1 MKRMIKVK
9 YLNIYY
15 TITRKKE
22 EFIEF
27 NESLTLRELVDKLS
41 RGYKPEFRDA
51 ILDGENKLKPHAW
64 ILVNGELAKNLEMK
78 LKDEEVIV
86 FSLPITGG

>member
-1 MKRMIKVK
+1 MKRIKVK

-22 EFIEF
+22 DSVEFDG
-27 NESLTLRELVDKLS
+27 SLTLRELVDKLS
-41 RGYKPEFRDA
+41 RSYKPEFRDA

-64 ILVNGELAKNLEMK
+64 ILVNGELAKNLEMT
-78 LKDEEVIV
+78 LKDGEVIV
-86 FSLPITGG
+86 FSLPIAGG

>member
-1 MKRMIKVK
+1 MKRIKVK

-22 EFIEF
+22 DSVEFDG
-27 NESLTLRELVDKLS
+27 SLTLRELVDKLS
-41 RGYKPEFRDA
+41 RSYKPEFRDA

-64 ILVNGELAKNLEMK
+64 ILVNGELAKNLEIK
-78 LKDEEVIV
+78 LKDGEVIV
-86 FSLPITGG
+86 FSLPIAGG

>member
-1 MKRMIKVK
+1 MERIKVK

-22 EFIEF
+22 EFVEF
-27 NESLTLRELVDKLS
+27 GESPTLRELVDKLATS
-41 RGYKPEFRDA
+41 YRSEFRDNVM
-51 ILDGENKLKPHAW
+51 DEEGRLKPYAW
-64 ILVNGELAKNLEMK
+64 ILVNGMPAKDLEMK
-78 LKDEEVIV
+78 IKDGEVVV

>member
-1 MKRMIKVK
+1 MKKIKVK

-22 EFIEF
+22 DSVEFDG
-27 NESLTLRELVDKLS
+27 SLTLRELVNKLS
-41 RGYKPEFRDA
+41 QSYKPEFRDA

-64 ILVNGELAKNLEMK
+64 ILVNGELAKNLEMT
-78 LKDEEVIV
+78 LKDGEVIV
-86 FSLPITGG
+86 FSLPIAGG

>member
-1 MKRMIKVK
+1 MKRIKVK

-22 EFIEF
+22 DSVEFDG
-27 NESLTLRELVDKLS
+27 SLTLRELVNKLS
-41 RGYKPEFRDA
+41 QSYKPEFRDA

-64 ILVNGELAKNLEMK
+64 ILVIGILEK
-78 LKDEEVIV
+78 DLERELKDGEVIV
-86 FSLPITGG
+86 FSLPIVGG